1 MLVIK
6 RIKNRRIIISIALL
20 TFLSIAVKGQSSI
33 QQVVDETWKEKALFA
48 LADKY
53 MTYRKSY
60 KLSARNSY
68 SYDFYWK
75 FYDLNRFPFGTGLH
89 KLKEELKANKIVFD
103 SIICEIEQ
111 NVSHSNFE
119 LLLPAAYYIFE
130 DGKIVKLLLFDADAL
145 SFSEANWEYEVKEEM
160 YRKSITK
167 TDNVFY
173 SLLIFTKI
181 YPDWRFEIS
190 KITINS
196 HY

>member
-1 MLVIK
+1 MQLDDAVWKKDAMHMLSE
-6 RIKNRRIIISIALL
+6 RYMRY
-20 TFLSIAVKGQSSI
+20 
-33 QQVVDETWKEKALFA
+33 KEK
-48 LADKY
+48 
-53 MTYRKSY
+53 
-60 KLSARNSY
+60 
-68 SYDFYWK
+68 
-75 FYDLNRFPFGTGLH
+75 YDLGRKINSEIDLYDKINDIYRYPFGAGLH

>member
-1 MLVIK
+1 MVINVIK
-6 RIKNRRIIISIALL
+6 FLKLFNYYLLFLIIGSCVVHSQSKMQLDDAVWKKDAMHM
-20 TFLSIAVKGQSSI
+20 LS
-33 QQVVDETWKEKALFA
+33 ERYMRYKEK
-48 LADKY
+48 
-53 MTYRKSY
+53 
-60 KLSARNSY
+60 
-68 SYDFYWK
+68 
-75 FYDLNRFPFGTGLH
+75 YDLGRKINSEIDLYDKINDIYRYPFGAGLH